1 MATCTS
7 SATPNWTTSL
17 DARGL
22 YYEGLVE
29 DIDTLL
35 EKHKLG
41 TVTTYGTRR
50 SRRPAQSTTIT
61 SPDENT
67 SEQIQNKEEKIRRE
81 DDNVS
86 NILLLIIMN

>member
-1 MATCTS
+1 MATS
-7 SATPNWTTSL
+7 SATPNWTANL

-29 DIDTLL
+29 NIDTLL
-35 EKHKLG
+35 EMHKLS

-50 SRRPAQSTTIT
+50 SRRPAQSTTIM

-67 SEQIQNKEEKIRRE
+67 SEQIQNKEEKMRRE

-86 NILLLIIMN
+86 NI

>member
-1 MATCTS
+1 MATS
-7 SATPNWTTSL
+7 SATPNWTANL

-29 DIDTLL
+29 NIDTLL
-35 EKHKLG
+35 EMHKL

-50 SRRPAQSTTIT
+50 SRRPAQSTTIM

-67 SEQIQNKEEKIRRE
+67 SEQIQNKEEKMRRE
-81 DDNVS
+81 DEC
-86 NILLLIIMN
+86 